1 MGQGSRKSDADKE
14 KPVRKEGKSRIKD
27 KVSDFGA
34 AIYDPK
40 FFWHHGGER
49 KGVATVVLHPSY
61 SGLCYNTLNIQ
72 PGGDIAKGRVVS
84 KIWDMPNGL

>member
-1 MGQGSRKSDADKE
+1 MRQLGTVHTALAGANPWIRVAESDADKE

-61 SGLCYNTLNIQ
+61 SGLL
-72 PGGDIAKGRVVS
+72 
-84 KIWDMPNGL
+84 